1 MLNAGTIIAGRYEII
16 EKIGAGGMSDVYKA
30 MDHSLGREV
39 AIKVLKQEFVE
50 DAGFVSKF
58 RAEAQSAAGLEHPNI
73 VNIYDVGSEEGLYY
87 IVMEYVEGITLK
99 TYISKKGR
107 LAYNELL
114 SIAIQVGRGIEAAH
128 NKNIIHRDIKPQN
141 IIISKDGKVKV
152 TDFGI
157 ARAATANTINADIM
171 GSVHYASPEQAR
183 NGYVTFQSDIYSL
196 GIVMYEMCTGR
207 VPFDGETT
215 VAIAILHLQGEMTPP
230 SAYAPDVPIA
240 VERIIQKA
248 TMKSQD
254 KRYANMEEM
263 LTDLKKALVNP
274 NEDFVTIA
282 SEEGEKT
289 RVVTEDELNQIQ
301 KQAGIV
307 GVNELASSED
317 GKWDDEE
324 WDDKYDE
331 YDDEY
336 DDDEDGPVNP
346 KMEKAI
352 TIMGIVA
359 AVIIGII
366 VIYLIGSVIGIF
378 KFGNKDKKAEDDTK
392 IEQTVD
398 DKDSEGKVE
407 VPDLLGMTE
416 EEAKAELKKLN
427 LGYKNAGTASS
438 DKYEEGQVMS
448 QSMNAGQKVDKN
460 TTITVTISSG
470 AGNVSIPN
478 VENMKE
484 SAAQNTLTDA
494 GFKYSISYDY
504 SDSVEQGVVI
514 SQTPG
519 ANASGKK
526 GDTIALVVSRGK
538 EQIKVPNLVGESKD
552 NAVAKLQ
559 SAGLSAGNITEEHN
573 DNAAAGTVISQG
585 INEGKEVD
593 KGTSVDFVISKGKQ
607 PNNYNISFTAP
618 SGEKTPE
625 TEVDTGEVDADGNPI
640 KKKTGGEPIA
650 TYNFTAVSNNGTTL
664 SSGQVAAGATF
675 SFSVDNTEESISSVV
690 VTFDP
695 NGKTVNATVQK
706 K

>member
-50 DAGFVSKF
+50 DVGFVSKF

-107 LAYNELL
+107 LSYNELI

-141 IIISKDGKVKV
+141 IIISKEGKVKV

-171 GSVHYASPEQAR
+171 GSVHYSSPEQAR

-207 VPFDGETT
+207 VPFDGDTT
-215 VAIAILHLQGEMTPP
+215 VAIAIQHLQGEMTPP
-230 SAYAPDVPIA
+230 SAFAPDVPIA

-254 KRYANMEEM
+254 KRYATMDEM

-282 SEEGEKT
+282 SEEGDKT
-289 RVVTEDELNQIQ
+289 KVVTAEELTKIQ
-301 KQAGIV
+301 QRAGIV
-307 GVNELASSED
+307 GVEELASEEENW
-317 GKWDDEE
+317 KDDED
-324 WDDKYDE
+324 WDP
-331 YDDEY
+331 DDE

-346 KMEKAI
+346 TLEKAI

-359 AVIIGII
+359 AVIIAII
-366 VIYLIGSVIGIF
+366 VIYLFAHVLGGF
-378 KFGNKDKKAEDDTK
+378 KSKDKDKDSNKEPDTQT
-392 IEQTVD
+392 EQTVD
-398 DKDSEGKVE
+398 DKDSADKVT
-407 VPDLLGMTE
+407 VPNLLGLTE
-416 EEAKAELKKLN
+416 DEAKAKLKELN

-438 DKYEEGQVMS
+438 DKYEEGQIMS
-448 QSMNAGQKVDKN
+448 QSVNDGQQVAKN
-460 TTITVTISSG
+460 TTITVTVSSG
-470 AGNVSIPN
+470 AGNVDVPN

-484 SAAQNTLTDA
+484 SAATNTLTDA
-494 GFKYSISYDY
+494 GFKYSVSYDY

-514 SQTPG
+514 KQTPG
-519 ANASGKK
+519 ANTSGKK
-526 GDTIALVVSRGK
+526 GDTVALVVSRGK
-538 EQIKVPNLVGESKD
+538 ESISVPNVVGETKD
-552 NAVAKLQ
+552 NAVSKLQ
-559 SAGLSAGNITEEHN
+559 NAGLNAGNVTEDYSDDVE
-573 DNAAAGTVISQG
+573 AGKVISQG
-585 INEGKEVD
+585 TKSGENVD
-593 KGTSVDFVISKGKQ
+593 KGASVDLVVSKGKK
-607 PNNYNISFTAP
+607 PSSYTIKFTAP
-618 SGEKTPE
+618 SGEESVTTKTVEKTNDAGE
-625 TEVDTGEVDADGNPI
+625 TVTEEVQE
-640 KKKTGGEPIA
+640 KTAITSYTFVA
-650 TYNFTAVSNNGTTL
+650 TSNNGTKL
-664 SSGQVAAGATF
+664 SEGSLAAGANF
-675 SFSVDNTEESISSVV
+675 EFSVDNASEEISSVT
-690 VTFDP
+690 VTFSP
-695 NGKTVNATVQK
+695 SGTTVNASVSK

>member
-1 MLNAGTIIAGRYEII
+1 MLNTGTIIAGRYEIL

-39 AIKVLKQEFVE
+39 AIKVLKQEFIE

-107 LAYNELL
+107 LSYNELI

-141 IIISKDGKVKV
+141 IIISKEGKVKV

-171 GSVHYASPEQAR
+171 GSVHYSSPEQAR

-207 VPFDGETT
+207 VPYDGDTT
-215 VAIAILHLQGEMTPP
+215 VAIAIQHLQGEMTPP
-230 SAYAPDVPIA
+230 STYAPDVPIS

-254 KRYANMEEM
+254 KRYATMDEM

-289 RVVTEDELNQIQ
+289 KVVTEEELNQIQ

-307 GVNELASSED
+307 DVSELASND
-317 GKWDDEE
+317 GEEWDDEE
-324 WDDKYDE
+324 WDDEYDEE
-331 YDDEY
+331 YDDE
-336 DDDEDGPVNP
+336 EDGSVNP

-352 TIMGIVA
+352 TILGIVA
-359 AVIIGII
+359 AVIIGI
-366 VIYLIGSVIGIF
+366 VVLYLLGHVLGIF
-378 KFGNKDKKAEDDTK
+378 KFGGKNKDADTDTK
-392 IEQTVD
+392 IEQQ
-398 DKDSEGKVE
+398 DKDADTSDKVT

-448 QSMNAGQKVDKN
+448 QSINAGQKVEKN
-460 TTITVTISSG
+460 STITVTISSG
-470 AGNVSIPN
+470 AGNIDVPN
-478 VENMKE
+478 VENMTE
-484 SAAQNTLTDA
+484 SAATNTLTDA
-494 GFKYSISYDY
+494 GFKYSVSYNY

-519 ANASGKK
+519 AKASGKK

-538 EQIKVPNLVGESKD
+538 ETVTVPDVTNKSQADATNALAAVGLTVSGTTENYSD
-552 NAVAKLQ
+552 SIA
-559 SAGLSAGNITEEHN
+559 AGN
-573 DNAAAGTVISQG
+573 VISQNVSPG
-585 INEGKEVD
+585 STVD
-593 KGTSVDFVISKGKQ
+593 KGSGVAIEISKGKK
-607 PNNYNISFTAP
+607 PLSYVVKFKAP
-618 SGEKTPE
+618 ANESTTTKKQVEKTNE
-625 TEVDTGEVDADGNPI
+625 DGTTTTVEEEVKTPI
-640 KKKTGGEPIA
+640 T
-650 TYNFTAVSNNGTTL
+650 TYTFTAVSNNGTTL
-664 SSGQVAAGATF
+664 ATGSLAAGADYE
-675 SFSVDNTEESISSVV
+675 FSVDNTSEEISSVV
-690 VTFDP
+690 VTFTES
-695 NGKTVNATVQK
+695 GTKVNASVSK